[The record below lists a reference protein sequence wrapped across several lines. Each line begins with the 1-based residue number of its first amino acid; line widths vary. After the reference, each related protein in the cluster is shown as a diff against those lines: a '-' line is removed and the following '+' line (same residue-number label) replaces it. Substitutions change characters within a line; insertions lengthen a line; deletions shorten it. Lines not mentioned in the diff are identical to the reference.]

1 MRLAAFQR
9 RRSQGMTLL
18 EIATV
23 VVIIGILASLLLPAY
38 SGQRA
43 RYERVQCMAN
53 LRSLH
58 VAASGYLQANGSW
71 PQIPS
76 DLIASN
82 PPQYADRWIRTLAP
96 FGAPRQIWVCPSHER
111 TLGKR
116 ANPEHRTD
124 YIASPFN
131 DDPTSPRRWEHYP
144 WFFELGNFHGRGN
157 LVLFNDGS
165 IMDMADYLKKSGLKP

>member
-1 MRLAAFQR
+1 
-9 RRSQGMTLL
+9 MTIL

-38 SGQRA
+38 SGHRA

-58 VAASGYLQANGSW
+58 VAASGYLQAGASW

-76 DLIASN
+76 ELIVSD
-82 PPQYADRWIRTLAP
+82 PSDYAKRWVQALGP
-96 FGAPRQIWVCPSHER
+96 FGAPRQVWTCPTHER
-111 TLGKR
+111 DFE
-116 ANPEHRTD
+116 PEAETEDNYRSD

-131 DDPTSPRRWEHYP
+131 EDPASPHRWVRYP
-144 WFFELGNFHGRGN
+144 WFFEQGNFHKRGS
-157 LVLFNDGS
+157 LIIFNDGS
-165 IMDMADYLKKSGLKP
+165 IMDLADYLKKSGLKP